1 MILWFL
7 SLDQW
12 SLNCTLTNRGSILSH
27 ILYLHLLH
35 DIGCL
40 SKAPPEVFSSSS
52 SSSSSSSVVHD
63 HWFII
68 KSSLNL
74 ALTRHLSSRSFS
86 LLTQL
91 PLPCRLTHQTR
102 HHYFCIQWSCTL
114 LSVLLMNLI
123 PTLFN
128 ALTSY
133 RCLGSLL
140 LFSFPVL
147 VHPRHQYI
155 SQSFSRLAAVSL
167 IFYSTALW
175 SRG

>member
-7 SLDQW
+7 SLNQW

-40 SKAPPEVFSSSS
+40 SKAPPEVF

>member
-12 SLNCTLTNRGSILSH
+12 SLTCTLTNRGSILSH

-140 LFSFPVL
+140 LFSFSVP